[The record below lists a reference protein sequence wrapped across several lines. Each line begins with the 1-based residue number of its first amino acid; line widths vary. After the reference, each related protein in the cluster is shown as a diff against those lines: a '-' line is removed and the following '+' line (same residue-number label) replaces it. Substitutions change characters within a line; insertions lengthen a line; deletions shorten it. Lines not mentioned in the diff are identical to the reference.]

1 MELNKNTKF
10 TLSIETAVS
19 IGVTIFMIIGLWFNL
34 QADIEEA
41 KLLPE
46 PPVSRTEYDL
56 KDQMIRNSI
65 MNTEE
70 KVEKLEEKVDDIK
83 EDTRSINDTLL
94 KMRYKDELLLWY
106 GMVAWTILMAIAL
119 ILAVR

>member
-1 MELNKNTKF
+1 MEVDKGTKF

-19 IGVTIFMIIGLWFNL
+19 IGVTIFMVVGLWFNL
-34 QADIEEA
+34 QADIQEA
-41 KLLPE
+41 KELPE

-65 MNTEE
+65 MNTED

-83 EDTRSINDTLL
+83 EDTRSINKTLL
-94 KMRYKDELLLWY
+94 DMNNN
-106 GMVAWTILMAIAL
+106 
-119 ILAVR
+119 

>member
-1 MELNKNTKF
+1 MELDKKTKF
-10 TLSIETAVS
+10 TLSIETLISLAVS
-19 IGVTIFMIIGLWFNL
+19 IFMLVGMWFSL
-34 QADIEEA
+34 QADIQEA
-41 KLLPE
+41 KELPE

-83 EDTRSINDTLL
+83 EDTKMINKTLL
-94 KMRYKDELLLWY
+94 DMNK
-106 GMVAWTILMAIAL
+106 
-119 ILAVR
+119 

>member
-1 MELNKNTKF
+1 MQVGKDTKF

-19 IGVTIFMIIGLWFNL
+19 IAVTIFMVVGLWFNL

-41 KLLPE
+41 KKLPE

-83 EDTRSINDTLL
+83 EDTRSINDTL
-94 KMRYKDELLLWY
+94 
-106 GMVAWTILMAIAL
+106 
-119 ILAVR
+119 

>member
-1 MELNKNTKF
+1 MQVGKDTKF
-10 TLSIETAVS
+10 TLNIETAIS
-19 IGVTIFMIIGLWFNL
+19 IAVTIFMVVGLWFNL

-41 KLLPE
+41 KKLPE

-70 KVEKLEEKVDDIK
+70 KVEKLEKKVDDIK

-94 KMRYKDELLLWY
+94 NMNNN
-106 GMVAWTILMAIAL
+106 
-119 ILAVR
+119 

>member
-1 MELNKNTKF
+1 VEVNKQTKL
-10 TLSIETAVS
+10 TLSLETIIS
-19 IGVTIFMIIGLWFNL
+19 GVVTLAMIIGMWFTL

-41 KLLPE
+41 KKLPE

-83 EDTRSINDTLL
+83 KDTRSINETLL
-94 KMRYKDELLLWY
+94 NMNNK
-106 GMVAWTILMAIAL
+106 
-119 ILAVR
+119 

>member
-1 MELNKNTKF
+1 MELGKGTKF
-10 TLSIETAVS
+10 TFSIETIIS
-19 IGVTIFMIIGLWFNL
+19 IAVTIFMVVGLWFNL
-34 QADIEEA
+34 QADIQEA
-41 KLLPE
+41 KELPE

-83 EDTRSINDTLL
+83 EDTRSINVTLL
-94 KMRYKDELLLWY
+94 KMNNN
-106 GMVAWTILMAIAL
+106 
-119 ILAVR
+119 

>member
-1 MELNKNTKF
+1 MEVGKDTKF
-10 TLSIETAVS
+10 TFNIETLIS
-19 IGVTIFMIIGLWFNL
+19 IGVTIFMIVGLWFNL
-34 QADIEEA
+34 QADIQEA
-41 KLLPE
+41 KELPE

-94 KMRYKDELLLWY
+94 KMNNN
-106 GMVAWTILMAIAL
+106 
-119 ILAVR
+119 

>member
-1 MELNKNTKF
+1 MEVGKDSKF
-10 TLSIETAVS
+10 TFSLETLISIA
-19 IGVTIFMIIGLWFNL
+19 VTIFMIVGLWFNL

-41 KLLPE
+41 KQLPE

-65 MNTEE
+65 MNTED

-83 EDTRSINDTLL
+83 EDT
-94 KMRYKDELLLWY
+94 K
-106 GMVAWTILMAIAL
+106 AITQAL
-119 ILAVR
+119 IDMNNK